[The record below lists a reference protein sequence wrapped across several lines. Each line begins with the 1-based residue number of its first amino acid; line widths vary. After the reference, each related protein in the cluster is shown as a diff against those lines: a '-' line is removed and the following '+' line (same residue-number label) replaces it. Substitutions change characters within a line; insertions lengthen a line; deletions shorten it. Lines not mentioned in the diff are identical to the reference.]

1 MKQFSLFLLVSL
13 LSVFFVAGLPAQD
26 RFDRVATI
34 PADTVDIGG
43 FGNIVVGV
51 DLDGDEM
58 MEIYAVNSDWYDIQT
73 KDLVPRI
80 YKYEMDAN
88 GMWHTVW
95 STRLPLNFQN
105 TWPALAV
112 GDLDGDGKGEVI
124 WGPVNN
130 FGSGLQPNPERIVVF
145 ETPGDGSDVM
155 GVKNADGTYRP
166 NAQWTITETAS
177 QNIRPFRWLI
187 NDIDGDEV
195 DEIVAGCRAGDGI
208 QVYSVDDIP
217 DAADSTETWTKEFGG
232 VAETFYD
239 IAILD
244 GSIYGIDDDGDV
256 YKVTFDATG
265 DSFIVSAPQIDIAG
279 TGSWNSATTVDVDGD
294 EQDEIIVASWGTS
307 SGGDNDIYLLQ
318 VDGDSLIST
327 KIKDVPS
334 GSFRSYG
341 GAAGDI
347 DGDGNLDFVFGTRQ
361 STPNAIIHRLEY
373 QGGAIDDPNN
383 WELTI
388 IDSEVSDGQQYDY
401 VGMAD
406 LDGDGEDEVVYT
418 GTPRGLGSTDPPQP
432 IVVLNRIEGNQP
444 VIAAVDDVPN
454 DQGRQVWVVWQASQD
469 DVLPV
474 NGIAQKVQIAVMAE
488 KGVEFPLRAINGVE
502 VEPVYID
509 QSIEVNGLQA
519 VGDIMEYGVWR
530 VDGDG
535 LPVQVNTTKAVQF
548 PMYAAVVPTLGDGA
562 EWETAFVV
570 SAHGAE
576 ALMNWKSYPKT
587 GVSVDNLV
595 PTAPTSLTA
604 TAEANQISLSWDESP
619 DEDFNYFSIRR
630 GESAG
635 FNAASPASEIGT
647 TTDPSYIDATIE
659 NDKTYYY
666 RVVAFDFNANQGDLS
681 DEVNATVTNIG
692 ENGLALP
699 ETYALYQNYPN
710 PFNPSTTIKFDL
722 PEQANVSIVVY
733 NILGSKVRTL
743 YNGARVAGS
752 HQIVWDGM
760 NDQGI
765 RVTSG
770 VYIYT
775 IKAGTF
781 VESKKM
787 TLMK

>member
-1 MKQFSLFLLVSL
+1 MKQFSLFFLVSL
-13 LSVFFVAGLPAQD
+13 ISVFLVAGLSAQD

-34 PADTVDIGG
+34 PADTNDIGG
-43 FGNIVVGV
+43 FGHLVAGV
-51 DLDGDEM
+51 DLDGDELL
-58 MEIYAVNSDWYDIQT
+58 EIYAVNTDWYDIQE

-80 YKYEMDAN
+80 YKYEQDAD

-105 TWPALAV
+105 TWAALAV

-155 GVKNADGTYRP
+155 GVSNGDGTYRP

-195 DEIVAGCRAGDGI
+195 EEIVAGCRAGNGI
-208 QVYSVDDIP
+208 QVYSVDDVP
-217 DAADSTETWTKEFGG
+217 DAADSTETWSLEFSS
-232 VAETFYD
+232 VTEVFYD

-244 GSIYGIDDDGDV
+244 GVIYGIDDDGDV

-265 DSFIVSAPQIDIAG
+265 DSFIVAAPQNDIAG
-279 TGSWNSATTVDVDGD
+279 GGSWKSAVTVDVDGN
-294 EQDEIIVASWGTS
+294 EQAEIILGSWPS
-307 SGGDNDIYLLQ
+307 SSNNDIYLLQ
-318 VDGDSLIST
+318 VSGDTLVST
-327 KIKDVPS
+327 KIKDLPVSS
-334 GSFRSYG
+334 GRPFG
-341 GAAGDI
+341 GAAGDLDD
-347 DGDGNLDFVFGTRQ
+347 DGLLDYVFGTRE
-361 STPNAIIHRLEY
+361 SSPNGIIHRLEY

-388 IDSEVSDGQQYDY
+388 IDAGVSDATQYDI
-401 VGMAD
+401 VDVAD
-406 LDGDGEDEVVYT
+406 MDGDGEDEVVYS
-418 GTPRGLGSTDPPQP
+418 GTPRNLSSTDPPQP
-432 IVVLNRIEGNQP
+432 IVILNRIEGNQP
-444 VIAAVDDVPN
+444 VIAAVADVPN

-474 NGIAQKVQIAVMAE
+474 NGIAEKVQIAVMAE
-488 KGVEFPLRAINGVE
+488 KGVDFPLRAINGVE

-509 QSIEVNGLQA
+509 QTIQVNGLQA
-519 VGDIMEYGVWR
+519 AGDIMEYGVWR

-548 PMYAAVVPTLGDGA
+548 PVYAAVVPTLGDGA

-576 ALMNWKSYPKT
+576 AVVNWKSYPKT

-604 TAEANQISLSWDESP
+604 TPEASQIALSWDESP

-635 FNAASPASEIGT
+635 FNAANPASEIGT
-647 TTDPSYIDATIE
+647 TTDPSYLDATIE

-681 DEVNATVTNIG
+681 DEVSATVTNIDN
-692 ENGLALP
+692 NGLALP